1 MHRASTGPATPGTPA
16 PAEAV
21 VQALV
26 ENHRRFLAFV
36 EPRVRDRATAEE
48 ILQAAFVRGLERA
61 GEVRDE
67 ERAVAWFYRLLRNAV
82 VDHYRSRGTEA
93 AALEAFGRELG
104 DGVEPPPEIAR
115 ELCACFEALL
125 PALRPEYAEILRRV
139 DLAGE
144 RPADVAR
151 ALGLTA
157 NNSMVRLHR
166 ARKALRTALERS
178 CRTCAEHGCLDCTCR
193 AGVRVEDRLR
203 LPG

>member
-1 MHRASTGPATPGTPA
+1 MGRSPAEPVPGGTSG

-21 VQALV
+21 VRALV

-36 EPRVRDRATAEE
+36 ESRVRDRVTAEE
-48 ILQAAFVRGLERA
+48 ILQTAFVRGLEHA
-61 GEVRDE
+61 ADVRDE

-82 VDHYRSRGTEA
+82 ADHYRARGYQAT
-93 AALEAFGRELG
+93 ALEAFGRELG
-104 DGVEPPPEIAR
+104 DGVEPPLEIAR

-125 PALRPEYAEILRRV
+125 PALRPEYAEMLRRV
-139 DLAGE
+139 DLDGE

-151 ALGLTA
+151 VLGLTA

-178 CRTCAEHGCLDCTCR
+178 CRTCAEHGCLDCTCGS
-193 AGVRVEDRLR
+193 GVRVEGRPR